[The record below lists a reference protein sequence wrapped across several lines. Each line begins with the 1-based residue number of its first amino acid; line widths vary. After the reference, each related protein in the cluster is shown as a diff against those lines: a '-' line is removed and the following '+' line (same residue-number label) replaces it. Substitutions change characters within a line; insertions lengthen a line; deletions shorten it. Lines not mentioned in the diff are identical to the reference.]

1 MIIVS
6 VLPLKV
12 NTSSDILDGMF
23 SDLSVFTLVCVLV
36 SILISM
42 TLHEA
47 MHAFMG
53 LWLGD
58 DTAQREGRITLNP
71 IKHIDPITTVLLPV
85 VLIIAGLPP
94 FFAAKPVPFNPNR
107 VKFDEFGAALVGIV
121 GPFTNLLLAFVG
133 SSVLH
138 LFKGGLGV
146 NGVTFITVFI
156 MINVAFFVFN
166 MIPFPPLDGS
176 RLLYAF
182 APDSIRRLMAQIEG
196 LGFTAIA
203 IFMVIFFMFLAPLV
217 VNINR
222 SLVSFL
228 I

>member
-1 MIIVS
+1 MLIVA
-6 VLPLKV
+6 VLCLKV
-12 NTSSDILDGMF
+12 NHPDDILLTMF
-23 SDLSVFTLVCVLV
+23 SDISVFILVCVLV

-47 MHAFMG
+47 MHAFTG

-71 IKHIDPITTVLLPV
+71 IKHIDPVTTVLLPML
-85 VLIIAGLPP
+85 LIAASLPP

-107 VKFDEFGAALVGIV
+107 VRFDEFGAALVGIS
-121 GPFTNLLLAFVG
+121 GPITNILLAFSG
-133 SSVLH
+133 AGILQ
-138 LFKGGLGV
+138 LFKGSLGAE
-146 NGVTFITVFI
+146 GVTFVTVFI

-182 APDSIRRLMAQIEG
+182 APDPLRRVMEHIESMGFMAIV
-196 LGFTAIA
+196 L
-203 IFMVIFFMFLAPLV
+203 FMVIFFVALAPMV
-217 VNINR
+217 ITINQTILR
-222 SLVSFL
+222 FL
-228 I
+228 L